1 MALSVR
7 NLALVALS
15 VFPLCVSAGWKLDNS
30 QSQLRFLSVKNNSV
44 IEQHTFKQLEGT
56 ITDKG
61 SVQLILDLSSVD
73 TQIPIRDERMKT
85 MLFNIADFPK
95 ALLEG
100 EVDIAGLEE
109 LESGETLAQQVSFK
123 LNLHGA
129 INPVNA
135 DLRITRL
142 ADDTMM
148 ITTQS
153 PVVIDAK
160 AFGMEKGIMALQEV
174 AKLNGILPSVPVFVN
189 LVFVPESS

>member
-1 MALSVR
+1 MTMSVR
-7 NLALVALS
+7 NLVLVALS
-15 VFPLCVSAGWKLDNS
+15 VFPLCVSASWKLDNN

-44 IEQHTFKQLEGT
+44 VEQHTFKQLEGT

-61 SVQLILDLSSVD
+61 TVQLILDLSSVD

-85 MLFNIADFPK
+85 MLFNVADFPK
-95 ALLEG
+95 AMLEG
-100 EVDIAGLEE
+100 EVDVSGLED
-109 LESGETLAQQVSFK
+109 LKAGETLTQQVSFK

-142 ADDTMM
+142 VDDTLM

-160 AFGMEKGIMALQEV
+160 AFGMDKGIMALQEV
-174 AKLNGILPSVPVFVN
+174 AKLNGILPSVPVFVS
-189 LVFVPESS
+189 LAFVPASS